1 MQAVSCLNQALKYL
15 MNEIDILIKLAS
27 NLTERKSVAAL
38 SNYEVLCN
46 NISFS
51 HDLLEKGISYLEHI
65 VSVLKYTLDKNNS
78 LRPEYQNGKKL
89 NPFIALVPSLL
100 SNDLEVINKLSLH
113 TAPDNRN
120 DIDVDNVGKLHRGFV
135 EYNNLVTVTRQFID
149 SLVTD
154 AYQIQ
159 LLDPKEFNY
168 HALLSLNSF
177 EKYATKS
184 IRQGLFNDDI
194 EDALAEF
201 RKLSFRDWK
210 NSAITKC
217 QHISFAN
224 KIDYLFSELH
234 LSTPEDD
241 TFRDEI
247 KNLFKFS
254 SEFTHIGYI
263 STFFTSQP
271 GSQPIFGGDKS
282 PYLPSTENFSE
293 LKYQIMESCINFIF
307 KVYAPSIKLCTDKM
321 ILDDIAKSITVNL
334 DNLISMLSHGIKTR
348 NNNYY
353 FFVCSSLIGSQNTI
367 ELPCICG
374 YVNCWKP
381 PHNNS
386 DLFCMG
392 CGSSYDIMAMDGDP
406 GYIITSN
413 GPVKVIGSSVP
424 DFQDLPFEKQKELME
439 KVSECI
445 AGKNSN

>member
-1 MQAVSCLNQALKYL
+1 
-15 MNEIDILIKLAS
+15 MNEIDILKKLAS

-51 HDLLEKGISYLEHI
+51 HDLLEKGTSYLKHI
-65 VSVLKYTLDKNNS
+65 VSTLKCTLNKNDS
-78 LRPEYQNGKKL
+78 LRLEYQSGNDL
-89 NPFIALVPSLL
+89 NPFVALVPSLL
-100 SNDLEVINKLSLH
+100 SNDLVAINKLSLH
-113 TAPDNRN
+113 TEPDNRD
-120 DIDVDNVGKLHRGFV
+120 DIDVNNVGRLHRGFV
-135 EYNNLVTVTRQFID
+135 EYNNLVTATRQLVD

-184 IRQGLFNDDI
+184 IRQGLFND
-194 EDALAEF
+194 EVEEALTEF
-201 RKLSFRDWK
+201 RNLSFRDWK

-217 QHISFAN
+217 QHISFSN
-224 KIDYLFSELH
+224 KVDYLFSELS
-234 LSTPEDD
+234 LNTAENDV
-241 TFRDEI
+241 FREEI

-263 STFFTSQP
+263 STFFTSQS
-271 GSQPIFGGDKS
+271 GSQPIFGSDKG

-293 LKYQIMESCINFIF
+293 LKYQIIESCINFIS
-307 KVYAPSIKLCTDKM
+307 KVYAPSIKLCATK
-321 ILDDIAKSITVNL
+321 IVLDDALEPIAGNI
-334 DNLISMLSHGIKTR
+334 DNLIFMLEHGIKTR

-353 FFVCSSLIGSQNTI
+353 FFVCSSLIGSEKTI

-374 YVNCWKP
+374 YINNWNP
-381 PHNNS
+381 PHDNS

-392 CGSSYDIMAMDGDP
+392 CGSSYNIIAMDGDP

-413 GPVKVIGSSVP
+413 GPVKVIGSTAP
-424 DFQDLPFEKQKELME
+424 DFEDLPFEKQQELIQ
-439 KVSECI
+439 KVAECN
-445 AGKNSN
+445 AGACNN

>member
-1 MQAVSCLNQALKYL
+1 
-15 MNEIDILIKLAS
+15 MNEIDILKKLAS
-27 NLTERKSVAAL
+27 NLTERKSAAAL

-51 HDLLEKGISYLEHI
+51 HDLLEKGISYLKHI
-65 VSVLKYTLDKNNS
+65 VSVLKRTLNENES
-78 LRPEYQNGKKL
+78 LRLEYQSDKDL
-89 NPFIALVPSLL
+89 NPFIAIVPSLL
-100 SNDLEVINKLSLH
+100 SNDLEAINKLSLH
-113 TAPDNRN
+113 TEPDNRD
-120 DIDVDNVGKLHRGFV
+120 DIDVSNVGRLHRGFV
-135 EYNNLVTVTRQFID
+135 EYNNLVTATRQLID

-184 IRQGLFNDDI
+184 IRQGLFNNEI
-194 EDALAEF
+194 EDALDEF
-201 RKLSFRDWK
+201 RRLSFRDWS

-224 KIDYLFSELH
+224 KVDYLFSELS
-234 LSTPEDD
+234 LNTPDNNA
-241 TFRDEI
+241 FRDEV

-263 STFFTSQP
+263 STFFTSKS
-271 GSQPIFGGDKS
+271 GSQPVFGSDKG

-293 LKYQIMESCINFIF
+293 LKYQIIESCINFIF
-307 KVYAPSIKLCTDKM
+307 KVYLPSVKLCVNKM
-321 ILDDIAKSITVNL
+321 VSDDFSRPIVDSL
-334 DNLISMLSHGIKTR
+334 DNLVSMLEHGIKTR

-353 FFVCSSLIGSQNTI
+353 FFVCSTLIGSKNTI

-374 YVNCWKP
+374 HINFWNP
-381 PHNNS
+381 PHDNS

-392 CGSSYDIMAMDGDP
+392 CGSSYNILALDGDP
-406 GYIITSN
+406 GYIITNN
-413 GPVKVIGSSVP
+413 GPVKVIGSTVP
-424 DFQDLPFEKQKELME
+424 YFQDLPLKKQQELMQ
-439 KVSECI
+439 KVAECS
-445 AGKNSN
+445 ASSNSN

>member
-1 MQAVSCLNQALKYL
+1 
-15 MNEIDILIKLAS
+15 MNEIDILKKLAS

-51 HDLLEKGISYLEHI
+51 HDLLEKGISYLKHI
-65 VSVLKYTLDKNNS
+65 VSALKNALNKNGY
-78 LRPEYQNGKKL
+78 LRLEYQNGNDL

-100 SNDLEVINKLSLH
+100 SNDLEAINKLSLH
-113 TAPDNRN
+113 TEPDDRD
-120 DIDVDNVGKLHRGFV
+120 DIEVDNVGRMHRGFV
-135 EYNNLVTVTRQFID
+135 EYNNLVTATRQLID

-194 EDALAEF
+194 EDALTEF
-201 RKLSFRDWK
+201 RNLSFRDWK

-217 QHISFAN
+217 QYISFAN
-224 KIDYLFSELH
+224 KVDYLFYELC
-234 LSTPEDD
+234 LNKPEDD
-241 TFRDEI
+241 VFRDEI

-271 GSQPIFGGDKS
+271 GSQPIFGSDKG

-293 LKYQIMESCINFIF
+293 LKYQIIESCINFIF
-307 KVYAPSIKLCTDKM
+307 KAYVPSIKLCVGKM
-321 ILDDIAKSITVNL
+321 VLDDVAEPIISDL
-334 DNLISMLSHGIKTR
+334 DNLISMLEHGIKTR

-353 FFVCSSLIGSQNTI
+353 FFVCSSLIGSKNTI

-374 YVNCWKP
+374 HINRWNP
-381 PHNNS
+381 PHDNS

-392 CGSSYDIMAMDGDP
+392 CGSSYNIMAMSGDP

-424 DFQDLPFEKQKELME
+424 DFQDLPLEKQKELMQ
-439 KVSECI
+439 KVSECVE
-445 AGKNSN
+445 GGNSN

>member
-1 MQAVSCLNQALKYL
+1 
-15 MNEIDILIKLAS
+15 MNEIDILKKLAS

-51 HDLLEKGISYLEHI
+51 HDLLEKGISYLKHI
-65 VSVLKYTLDKNNS
+65 VSALKCTLNKNDS
-78 LRPEYQNGKKL
+78 LRLEYQNGNDL
-89 NPFIALVPSLL
+89 NSFIALVPSLL
-100 SNDLEVINKLSLH
+100 SNDLEAINKLSLH
-113 TAPDNRN
+113 TKPDNRD
-120 DIDVDNVGKLHRGFV
+120 DIDVNNVGRLHRGFV
-135 EYNNLVTVTRQFID
+135 EYNNLVTAKRQLVD

-177 EKYATKS
+177 ERYATKS

-194 EDALAEF
+194 EDALTEF
-201 RKLSFRDWK
+201 RNLSFRDWR
-210 NSAITKC
+210 NSAITRC
-217 QHISFAN
+217 QHVSFAN
-224 KIDYLFSELH
+224 KVDYLFSELS
-234 LSTPEDD
+234 LNTPESDD
-241 TFRDEI
+241 FRDEI

-263 STFFTSQP
+263 STFFTSQS
-271 GSQPIFGGDKS
+271 GSQPVFGSDKG

-293 LKYQIMESCINFIF
+293 LKYQIIESCINFIL
-307 KVYAPSIKLCTDKM
+307 KVYVPSIKLCVNKM
-321 ILDDIAKSITVNL
+321 VLDDFSEPIIGSL
-334 DNLISMLSHGIKTR
+334 DNLISMLEHGIQTR

-353 FFVCSSLIGSQNTI
+353 FFVCSSLIGSKNTI

-374 YVNCWKP
+374 HINHWNP
-381 PHNNS
+381 PHDNA

-392 CGSSYDIMAMDGDP
+392 CGSSYNIMAMDGDP

-413 GPVKVIGSSVP
+413 GPVKVIGSTAP
-424 DFQDLPFEKQKELME
+424 DFQDLSFEEQQELMQ
-439 KVSECI
+439 KVAECN
-445 AGKNSN
+445 AGANSN

>member
-1 MQAVSCLNQALKYL
+1 
-15 MNEIDILIKLAS
+15 MNEIDILKKLAS

-51 HDLLEKGISYLEHI
+51 HDLLEKGISYLKHI
-65 VSVLKYTLDKNNS
+65 VSELKHTLNENES
-78 LRPEYQNGKKL
+78 LRLEYQSGNDL

-100 SNDLEVINKLSLH
+100 YNDLEAINKLSLH
-113 TAPDNRN
+113 TEPDNRD
-120 DIDVDNVGKLHRGFV
+120 DIDVSNVGRLHRGFV
-135 EYNNLVTVTRQFID
+135 EYNNLVTATRQLVD

-194 EDALAEF
+194 EDALTEF
-201 RKLSFRDWK
+201 RNLSFRDWK
-210 NSAITKC
+210 NSTITKC

-224 KIDYLFSELH
+224 KVDYLFSK
-234 LSTPEDD
+234 LSLNTPDD
-241 TFRDEI
+241 DAFRDEV

-271 GSQPIFGGDKS
+271 GSQPVFGSDKG

-293 LKYQIMESCINFIF
+293 LKYQIIESCMNFIF
-307 KVYAPSIKLCTDKM
+307 KVYVPSIKLCVNKM
-321 ILDDIAKSITVNL
+321 VLDDFSGPIIGSL
-334 DNLISMLSHGIKTR
+334 DNLISMLEHGIKTR

-353 FFVCSSLIGSQNTI
+353 FFVCSSLIGSKNTI

-374 YVNCWKP
+374 HINRWNP
-381 PHNNS
+381 PHDNS

-392 CGSSYDIMAMDGDP
+392 CGSSYNIMAMDGDP

-413 GPVKVIGSSVP
+413 GPVKVIGSTAP
-424 DFQDLPFEKQKELME
+424 DFRDLSFKEQQELMQ
-439 KVSECI
+439 KVAECN
-445 AGKNSN
+445 AGSNSN

>member
-1 MQAVSCLNQALKYL
+1 
-15 MNEIDILIKLAS
+15 MNEIDILKKLAS
-27 NLTERKSVAAL
+27 NLTERKGVAAL

-51 HDLLEKGISYLEHI
+51 HDLLEKGISYLKSI
-65 VSVLKYTLDKNNS
+65 VFTLKCTLNRNDS
-78 LRPEYQNGKKL
+78 LRLEYQSGNDL

-100 SNDLEVINKLSLH
+100 SNDLEAINKLSLH
-113 TAPDNRN
+113 TEPDNRDN
-120 DIDVDNVGKLHRGFV
+120 IDINNIDRLHRGFV
-135 EYNNLVTVTRQFID
+135 EYNNLVTATRQLVD

-184 IRQGLFNDDI
+184 IRHGLFNDEI
-194 EDALAEF
+194 EEALTEF
-201 RKLSFRDWK
+201 RNLNFHNWK

-217 QHISFAN
+217 QHTSFAN
-224 KIDYLFSELH
+224 KVDYLFSELN
-234 LSTPEDD
+234 LNTVENDA
-241 TFRDEI
+241 FREEI

-254 SEFTHIGYI
+254 SEFTHVGYI
-263 STFFTSQP
+263 STFFTSQS
-271 GSQPIFGGDKS
+271 GSQPLFGSEKG

-293 LKYQIMESCINFIF
+293 LKYQIIESCINFIS
-307 KVYAPSIKLCTDKM
+307 KVYVPSIKLCATKI
-321 ILDDIAKSITVNL
+321 ILDDALGPIAGSI
-334 DNLISMLSHGIKTR
+334 DNLIFMLEYGIKTR

-353 FFVCSSLIGSQNTI
+353 FFVCSSLIGSKNTI

-374 YVNCWKP
+374 YINNWKS
-381 PHNNS
+381 PHNDS

-392 CGSSYDIMAMDGDP
+392 CGSSYNILAMDGDP

-413 GPVKVIGSSVP
+413 GPVKVIGSTAP
-424 DFQDLPFEKQKELME
+424 DFDDLPFEKQQELMQ
-439 KVSECI
+439 KVVECNTG
-445 AGKNSN
+445 ANSN

>member
-1 MQAVSCLNQALKYL
+1 
-15 MNEIDILIKLAS
+15 MNEIDILKKLAS

-51 HDLLEKGISYLEHI
+51 HDLLEKGISYLKHI
-65 VSVLKYTLDKNNS
+65 VSELKCTLNKNDS
-78 LRPEYQNGKKL
+78 LRLEYQSSNDL
-89 NPFIALVPSLL
+89 NSFIALVPSLL
-100 SNDLEVINKLSLH
+100 SNDLEAITKLSLH
-113 TAPDNRN
+113 TEPDNRD
-120 DIDVDNVGKLHRGFV
+120 DIDVNNVGRLHRGFV
-135 EYNNLVTVTRQFID
+135 EYNNLVTATRQLVD

-194 EDALAEF
+194 EDALTEF
-201 RKLSFRDWK
+201 RNLSFRDWK

-224 KIDYLFSELH
+224 KVDYLFFELT
-234 LSTPEDD
+234 LNTPENDV
-241 TFRDEI
+241 FRDEI

-263 STFFTSQP
+263 STFFTSKS
-271 GSQPIFGGDKS
+271 GSQPIFGSDKG

-293 LKYQIMESCINFIF
+293 LKYQIIESCINFIF
-307 KVYAPSIKLCTDKM
+307 KVYVPSIKLCVNKM
-321 ILDDIAKSITVNL
+321 ILDDASEPIIGNL
-334 DNLISMLSHGIKTR
+334 ENLISMLEHGIKTR

-353 FFVCSSLIGSQNTI
+353 FFVCSYLIGSKNTI
-367 ELPCICG
+367 ELPCICDHI
-374 YVNCWKP
+374 NHWNP
-381 PHNNS
+381 PHDNS

-392 CGSSYDIMAMDGDP
+392 CGSSYNIMAMDGDP

-413 GPVKVIGSSVP
+413 GPVKVIGSTAP
-424 DFQDLPFEKQKELME
+424 EFQDLPFKKQQELMQ
-439 KVSECI
+439 KVAECNVG
-445 AGKNSN
+445 ANSN

>member
-1 MQAVSCLNQALKYL
+1 
-15 MNEIDILIKLAS
+15 MNEFDILKKLSS

-51 HDLLEKGISYLEHI
+51 HDLLDKGIRYLKYI
-65 VSVLKYTLDKNNS
+65 VSTIKCTLNKNDS
-78 LRPEYQNGKKL
+78 LHLEYQSGNDL
-89 NPFIALVPSLL
+89 NPFTALVPSLL
-100 SNDLEVINKLSLH
+100 SNDLEAINKLSLH
-113 TAPDNRN
+113 TEPDNR
-120 DIDVDNVGKLHRGFV
+120 DDVDVDNVWRLHRGFV
-135 EYNNLVTVTRQFID
+135 EYNNLVTATRQLVD

-159 LLDPKEFNY
+159 LLDPREFNY

-184 IRQGLFNDDI
+184 IRQGLLNGDI
-194 EDALAEF
+194 EDALMEF
-201 RKLSFRDWK
+201 RNLSFRDWK

-224 KIDYLFSELH
+224 KVDYLFSELS
-234 LSTPEDD
+234 LNTSEDD
-241 TFRDEI
+241 DFKDEI

-263 STFFTSQP
+263 STFFTSQS
-271 GSQPIFGGDKS
+271 GSQPIFGGDKG

-293 LKYQIMESCINFIF
+293 LKYQIIESCINFIF
-307 KVYAPSIKLCTDKM
+307 KLYAPSIKRCVDK
-321 ILDDIAKSITVNL
+321 IVLDDISEPIIGDL
-334 DNLISMLSHGIKTR
+334 DNFISMLEHGIKTR

-353 FFVCSSLIGSQNTI
+353 FFVCSSLIRSKNTI

-374 YVNCWKP
+374 HTNRWNP
-381 PHNNS
+381 PHDNS

-392 CGSSYDIMAMDGDP
+392 CGSSYNIMEMDGDP

-424 DFQDLPFEKQKELME
+424 DFQDLPLEKQKELLE
-439 KVSECI
+439 KVRECVKD
-445 AGKNSN
+445 GNSN

>member
-1 MQAVSCLNQALKYL
+1 
-15 MNEIDILIKLAS
+15 MNEIDILKKLAS

-51 HDLLEKGISYLEHI
+51 HDLLEKGFSYLKHV
-65 VSVLKYTLDKNNS
+65 VSELKCTLNKNSS
-78 LRPEYQNGKKL
+78 LRYEYQNGNDL
-89 NPFIALVPSLL
+89 NPFASLVPSLL
-100 SNDLEVINKLSLH
+100 SNDLEAINKLSLH
-113 TAPDNRN
+113 TAPDNRD
-120 DIDVDNVGKLHRGFV
+120 DIDVDNVGELHKGFV
-135 EYNNLVTVTRQFID
+135 EYNNLVTATRQLID

-154 AYQIQ
+154 AYQMQ

-184 IRQGLFNDDI
+184 IRQGLFNDDV
-194 EDALAEF
+194 EDALSEF
-201 RKLSFRDWK
+201 RNLGFRDWK
-210 NSAITKC
+210 NSSITKC
-217 QHISFAN
+217 QHTSFAN
-224 KIDYLFSELH
+224 KVDYLFSELH
-234 LSTPEDD
+234 RVTPEDD
-241 TFRDEI
+241 TFKDEI

-263 STFFTSQP
+263 STFFTSQS

-293 LKYQIMESCINFIF
+293 LKYQILESCINFIF
-307 KVYAPSIKLCTDKM
+307 KVYVPSIKLCTYKM
-321 ILDDIAKSITVNL
+321 VLDDSSKSIIGNL
-334 DNLISMLSHGIKTR
+334 DNLISMLEHGIKTR

-353 FFVCSSLIGSQNTI
+353 FFVCSSLIGSQDTI

-374 YVNCWKP
+374 YINHWKP
-381 PHNNS
+381 PHNND

-392 CGSSYDIMAMDGDP
+392 CGSSYNIMAMDGDP

-413 GPVKVIGSSVP
+413 GPVKVIGSTAP
-424 DFQDLPFEKQKELME
+424 DFQDLPFEKQQELMQ
-439 KVSECI
+439 KVAEYI
-445 AGKNSN
+445 AGANSN

>member
-1 MQAVSCLNQALKYL
+1 
-15 MNEIDILIKLAS
+15 MNEIDILKKLAS

-51 HDLLEKGISYLEHI
+51 HDLLEKGVSYLKHI
-65 VSVLKYTLDKNNS
+65 VSALKCTLNKNDS
-78 LRPEYQNGKKL
+78 LRLEYQSGSDL

-100 SNDLEVINKLSLH
+100 SNDLEAINKLSLH
-113 TAPDNRN
+113 TEPDNRE
-120 DIDVDNVGKLHRGFV
+120 DIDVNNVGRLHRGFV
-135 EYNNLVTVTRQFID
+135 EYNNLVTATRQLID

-194 EDALAEF
+194 EDALTEF
-201 RKLSFRDWK
+201 RSLSFRDWK

-217 QHISFAN
+217 QHISFSN
-224 KIDYLFSELH
+224 KVDYLFSELS
-234 LSTPEDD
+234 LNTPESDV
-241 TFRDEI
+241 FRDEI

-271 GSQPIFGGDKS
+271 GSQPVFGSEKG

-293 LKYQIMESCINFIF
+293 LKYQIIESCINFIF
-307 KVYAPSIKLCTDKM
+307 KVYVPSMKLCVNKLVLNDVSEP
-321 ILDDIAKSITVNL
+321 IIGNL
-334 DNLISMLSHGIKTR
+334 DNLISMLEHGIKTR

-353 FFVCSSLIGSQNTI
+353 FFVCSSLIGSKNSI

-374 YVNCWKP
+374 HNNHWNP
-381 PHNNS
+381 PHNNG

-392 CGSSYDIMAMDGDP
+392 CGSSYNIMAMDGDP

-413 GPVKVIGSSVP
+413 GPVKVIGSTAP
-424 DFQDLPFEKQKELME
+424 DFQDLPFEEQQELMQ
-439 KVSECI
+439 KVAECN
-445 AGKNSN
+445 AGSNSN